1 MARIEHAALFASD
14 PSSLKD
20 FYIRAFGLHIVLDN
34 GQGAPPG
41 FFLGDDHGTALEII
55 GRPSGVEGVDQ
66 RYVCHVAFTV
76 EDVGAMRAELEGMGS
91 IFEVETA
98 VDNDSMTTAF
108 CNDPAGNRIQ
118 IVRRKK
124 PLGS

>member
-1 MARIEHAALFASD
+1 MARIEHAAIFAGD

-20 FYIRAFGLHIVLDN
+20 FYLQTFGLRIVLDN
-34 GQGAPPG
+34 GQGSPPG
-41 FFLGDDHGTALEII
+41 YFLGDDHGTALEII
-55 GRPSGVEGVDQ
+55 GRPPGFANVNQ
-66 RYVCHVAFTV
+66 RYVCHVAFVV
-76 EDVGAMRAELEGMGS
+76 EDVPAKKAELEGLGLV
-91 IFEVETA
+91 FEVETA
-98 VDNDSMTTAF
+98 VDNDSMTTVF